1 MAGPEGFQYRALYP
15 FRRER
20 PEDLELLPGDVLV
33 VSRAA
38 LQALGVAEGG
48 ERCPQSVGWMPGLN
62 ERTRQRGDFPGT
74 YVEFLGPVALA
85 RPGPRPRGPRPL
97 PARPR
102 DGAPEP
108 GLTLPD
114 LPEQFSPPD
123 VAPPLLVKL
132 VEAIERTGLDS
143 ESHYRPELP
152 APRTDWSLSDVD
164 QWDTAALAD
173 GIKSFLLALPAPL
186 VTPEASAEAP
196 LWEAEAGRSPEV
208 RRSGAGSHWVP
219 TPLSSPRKGGN
230 NKLIKV
236 FHRDG
241 HYGFSEP
248 LTFCSVVDL
257 INHYRH
263 ESLAQYNAKL
273 DTRLLYPVSKYQQ
286 DQIVKEDSVE
296 AVGAQL
302 KVYHQQYQDKSREYD
317 QLYEEY
323 TRTSQELQMKRTAIE
338 AFNETIKIFEEQ
350 GQTQEKCSKEYLER
364 FRREGNEKEM
374 QRILLNSERLKS
386 RIAEIHESRTKL
398 EQQLRAQASDNREID
413 KRMNSLKPDLM
424 QLRKIRDQYL
434 VWLTQKGARQKKI
447 NEWLGIKNETE
458 DQYALMEDEDD
469 LPHHEERTWYVGK
482 INRTQAEEMLSGKR
496 DGTFLIRESSQRGCY
511 ACSVVVDGDTKHC
524 VIYRT
529 ATGFGFAEPYN
540 LYGSLKEL
548 VLHYQHA
555 SLVQHND
562 ALTVTLAHPVR
573 APGPGPPPAAR

>member
-85 RPGPRPRGPRPL
+85 RPGPRPRGPRPV

-102 DGAPEP
+102 DGASEP

-123 VAPPLLVKL
+123 AAPPLLVKL

-143 ESHYRPELP
+143 ESYYRPELP
-152 APRTDWSLSDVD
+152 ALRTDWSLSDVD
-164 QWDTAALAD
+164 QWDAAALAD

-186 VTPEASAEAP
+186 VTPEASAEARRA
-196 LWEAEAGRSPEV
+196 LWEAGGPVGPALEPPMLPLHRALTLRFLLQHLGRVARRAPVLGPAVRALGATFGPLLLRLPPPSSPPPGGAPDGSEPSPDFSALLVEKLLQEHLEEQEVAPPALPPKPPKAKPVPAGLAN
-208 RRSGAGSHWVP
+208 GGS
-219 TPLSSPRKGGN
+219 PLSLQDAEWYWGDISREEVNEKLRDTPDGTFLVRDASSKIQGEYTLTLRKGGN

-323 TRTSQELQMKRTAIE
+323 TRTSQVLRASHMG
-338 AFNETIKIFEEQ
+338 ETKA
-350 GQTQEKCSKEYLER
+350 G
-364 FRREGNEKEM
+364 
-374 QRILLNSERLKS
+374 
-386 RIAEIHESRTKL
+386 SRTTNPSGP
-398 EQQLRAQASDNREID
+398 ED
-413 KRMNSLKPDLM
+413 K
-424 QLRKIRDQYL
+424 
-434 VWLTQKGARQKKI
+434 
-447 NEWLGIKNETE
+447 
-458 DQYALMEDEDD
+458 
-469 LPHHEERTWYVGK
+469 
-482 INRTQAEEMLSGKR
+482 
-496 DGTFLIRESSQRGCY
+496 
-511 ACSVVVDGDTKHC
+511 
-524 VIYRT
+524 
-529 ATGFGFAEPYN
+529 
-540 LYGSLKEL
+540 
-548 VLHYQHA
+548 
-555 SLVQHND
+555 
-562 ALTVTLAHPVR
+562 HPVPGHR
-573 APGPGPPPAAR
+573 AGT